1 MKGEIIR
8 KERNEFLYN
17 DTILTSDPSKMKRI
31 LNRKALSI
39 LNSLSNKPLN
49 LSRIIKQVRLRKKEV
64 ESALSFMSD
73 MGLIRELRSGSKELV
88 YEKIAGSVTFDIDP
102 VFRGSSL
109 MNANDMDSN
118 VRRFYNTF
126 LDKGE
131 FNGYICVGSSDPHGE
146 YKAIAK
152 DTNYAIYLGMFFGR
166 YVSLPK
172 DFPIVL
178 DTDVISRNLFGSDL
192 MVIGG
197 PVTNMVTRDINN
209 FLPVKF
215 FKEEGWMLKY
225 KDNIYGNENE
235 GVIERIRNPYD
246 KSKTIILLSGIK
258 NKGTLS
264 AILAATKFASSTF
277 KNYQGEQTWH
287 TIIRGYDVSGKG
299 SIDVVEPVY

>member
-1 MKGEIIR
+1 
-8 KERNEFLYN
+8 
-17 DTILTSDPSKMKRI
+17 
-31 LNRKALSI
+31 
-39 LNSLSNKPLN
+39 
-49 LSRIIKQVRLRKKEV
+49 
-64 ESALSFMSD
+64 
-73 MGLIRELRSGSKELV
+73 
-88 YEKIAGSVTFDIDP
+88 
-102 VFRGSSL
+102 
-109 MNANDMDSN
+109 
-118 VRRFYNTF
+118 
-126 LDKGE
+126 
-131 FNGYICVGSSDPHGE
+131 
-146 YKAIAK
+146 
-152 DTNYAIYLGMFFGR
+152 
-166 YVSLPK
+166 
-172 DFPIVL
+172 
-178 DTDVISRNLFGSDL
+178 
-192 MVIGG
+192 
-197 PVTNMVTRDINN
+197 RDINN